1 MNPPAYHW
9 REYLMEA
16 AGLGLFMAS
25 ACMFVTLIEHPG
37 SPIPHAIAD
46 PALRRVLI
54 GAAMGLTAIA
64 IIYSP
69 WGKQSGAH
77 LNPAV
82 TLTFYRLGKIEP
94 MDAAFYVLAQF
105 GGAVAGIMVAASLIG
120 ATRLSH
126 PAVNFVATV
135 PGETGRIAAFAAEAA
150 ISFGM
155 MLTILVVSNRR
166 ALNRY
171 TGLVA
176 GALITVYIAFEA
188 PLSGMSMNPA
198 RTLGSAVPAH
208 LWTAIWIYFSAPLLG
223 MLAAG
228 EVYVR
233 ANGRSAVLCCKLHHE
248 NRRRCIFR
256 CSYGAHP
263 QRGTAAVSQPVR

>member
-1 MNPPAYHW
+1 
-9 REYLMEA
+9 MEA
-16 AGLGLFMAS
+16 AGLGAFMVS
-25 ACMFVTLIEHPG
+25 ACLFVTLIEHPA

-46 PALRRVLI
+46 SAVRRLLI
-54 GAAMGLTAIA
+54 GVAMGLTAVA

-94 MDAAFYVLAQF
+94 RDAAFYVLAQF
-105 GGAVAGIMVAASLIG
+105 GGAFAGMMVAAGLIG
-120 ATRLSH
+120 TAPLSH
-126 PAVNFVATV
+126 PAVNFVTTV
-135 PGETGRIAAFAAEAA
+135 PGETGTIVAFAAEAV

-155 MLTILVVSNRR
+155 MLTILIVSNRR
-166 ALNRY
+166 ELNRY

-176 GALITVYIAFEA
+176 GALIAVYVTFEA

-198 RTLGSAVPAH
+198 RTFGSAVPAH
-208 LWTAIWIYFSAPLLG
+208 LWTAIWVYFSAPLLG
-223 MLAAG
+223 MLAAA

-233 ANGRSAVLCCKLHHE
+233 AMGGAAVLCCKLHHE
-248 NRRRCIFR
+248 NETRCIFR
-256 CSYGAHP
+256 CRYGEP
-263 QRGTAAVSQPVR
+263 LQDTAAVAGRSAS

>member
-1 MNPPAYHW
+1 MNTTAHHW
-9 REYLMEA
+9 REYSMEA
-16 AGLGLFMAS
+16 AGLGLFMVS
-25 ACMFVTLIEHPG
+25 ACLFVTLIEYPG
-37 SPIPHAIAD
+37 SPISQAID
-46 PALRRVLI
+46 RPAARRFLI

-94 MDAAFYVLAQF
+94 RDAAFYVLAQF
-105 GGAVAGIMVAASLIG
+105 GGAAAGTMVAAGLIG
-120 ATRLSH
+120 ASLLSH

-135 PGETGRIAAFAAEAA
+135 PGETGTIPAFAAEAV

-155 MLTILVVSNRR
+155 MLTILIVSNRR
-166 ALNRY
+166 ELNRY
-171 TGLVA
+171 TGLIA
-176 GALITVYIAFEA
+176 GALIAAYITFEA

-198 RTLGSAVPAH
+198 RTFGSALSAQQ
-208 LWTAIWIYFSAPLLG
+208 WTAIWIYFSAPLLG
-223 MLAAG
+223 MLAAA

-233 ANGRSAVLCCKLHHE
+233 TKGRSAVLCCKLHHE
-248 NRRRCIFR
+248 NQRRCIFR
-256 CSYGAHP
+256 CSYGAP
-263 QRGTAAVSQPVR
+263 LQCGVAAASQSIR